1 MDKYISNSGIDLSFL
16 ENVDLKKLVEK
27 FERLC
32 ANGYKNFIENELVD
46 NPLWI
51 RNVKYYPN
59 ISEKDRWIIWQYSNR
74 GRVYGID
81 GFTDKNVLRYD
92 KMINEL

>member
-1 MDKYISNSGIDLSFL
+1 MIDILEKYYEKTVIIY
-16 ENVDLKKLVEK
+16 VDYK
-27 FERLC
+27 
-32 ANGYKNFIENELVD
+32 AYKNFIENELVD